1 MAELFKNS
9 FNNVLREA
17 TVNVVLAS
25 RILSHLKLVSPLPFH
40 THLPTDS
47 IFYCLFMLQEDMKKM
62 KKTKD
67 HRIQEEKLQSMK
79 AKETTKIRS
88 LKLF

>member
-1 MAELFKNS
+1 
-9 FNNVLREA
+9 
-17 TVNVVLAS
+17 
-25 RILSHLKLVSPLPFH
+25 
-40 THLPTDS
+40 
-47 IFYCLFMLQEDMKKM
+47 MLQEDIKKM

>member
-1 MAELFKNS
+1 
-9 FNNVLREA
+9 
-17 TVNVVLAS
+17 
-25 RILSHLKLVSPLPFH
+25 
-40 THLPTDS
+40 
-47 IFYCLFMLQEDMKKM
+47 MLQEEIKKM

-79 AKETTKIRS
+79 VKETTKIRS

>member
-1 MAELFKNS
+1 
-9 FNNVLREA
+9 
-17 TVNVVLAS
+17 
-25 RILSHLKLVSPLPFH
+25 
-40 THLPTDS
+40 
-47 IFYCLFMLQEDMKKM
+47 MLQEDSRVM

-79 AKETTKIRS
+79 AKETAKIRS

>member
-1 MAELFKNS
+1 
-9 FNNVLREA
+9 
-17 TVNVVLAS
+17 
-25 RILSHLKLVSPLPFH
+25 
-40 THLPTDS
+40 
-47 IFYCLFMLQEDMKKM
+47 MLQEDIKKM

-79 AKETTKIRS
+79 VKETTKIRS